1 MNHAPLLAELPEVPV
16 YLPFERGPYRMA
28 MGLVAR
34 EPDDMIAIDRLYPD
48 EMAQRRDLLATRHG
62 EVFGATEGTEDAR
75 AEVLEVL
82 ADMLPRRFPRWFARD
97 GHWLD
102 NRLTGERWNL
112 SDPGRDT
119 LELAALLVQ
128 EDLCLLRPEPDGPV
142 LTAAALCFPS
152 RWRLHEK
159 LGHRLAVVH
168 QHVPFYGERL
178 ARPVDRLMSQLKAG
192 KLVERLNWS
201 MNDDPALFQPTG
213 KWRRAHDDAITP
225 QNAGETL
232 FLRVERQ
239 TLRSLPRSGAVLFTI
254 RVYVYPLALIASA
267 AEPAGRLAEAI
278 RALPDEM
285 QHYKSLIPFRT
296 AVLDYLDQRT

>member
-1 MNHAPLLAELPEVPV
+1 MAERRRLLAE
-16 YLPFERGPYRMA
+16 
-28 MGLVAR
+28 
-34 EPDDMIAIDRLYPD
+34 
-48 EMAQRRDLLATRHG
+48 RHD
-62 EVFGATEGTEDAR
+62 EVFGATAGTEDAR

-82 ADMLPRRFPRWFARD
+82 AEMLPRRFPDWFARD
-97 GHWLD
+97 GHFLD

-112 SDPGRDT
+112 ADPGRDP
-119 LELAALLVQ
+119 LEVAGLLVQ

-168 QHVPFYGERL
+168 QHVPFYAERL
-178 ARPVDRLMSQLKAG
+178 ANPVDRLMGQLRDG

-213 KWRRAHDDAITP
+213 KWRSANDPAITAA
-225 QNAGETL
+225 NAGDVL

-239 TLRSLPRSGAVLFTI
+239 TLRRLSRSGAVLFTI
-254 RVYVYPLALIASA
+254 RVYVYPLSLITGVAEVAS
-267 AEPAGRLAEAI
+267 RLAEAV
-278 RALPDEM
+278 RALPQEM
-285 QHYKSLIPFRT
+285 QHYKSLLPFRE
-296 AVLDYLDQRT
+296 ALLSYLDDRAAA